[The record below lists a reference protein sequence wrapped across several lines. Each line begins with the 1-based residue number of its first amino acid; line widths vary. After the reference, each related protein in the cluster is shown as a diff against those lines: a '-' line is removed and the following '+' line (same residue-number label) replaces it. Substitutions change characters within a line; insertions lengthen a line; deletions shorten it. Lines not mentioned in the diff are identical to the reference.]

1 MTALYKKSF
10 SYIFIIIVLSGCGD
24 QSKKPDQSS
33 MVFDYSDVMLDISTY
48 DYNKRVLNAKHDWN
62 FYSSMKE
69 YCNADYIKL
78 NGGQSCTR
86 ETNNMI
92 YTIERFKSA
101 LLLSKQQAVEINSY
115 KKQAIKFLKES
126 EMILKDRADLD
137 NDNSKL
143 KNFVILG
150 AEILIAFGLIQVLIL
165 ILMEIKKRY
174 SKNLTT
180 SNAKLKKIKTELTYE
195 IKLLEEHATKFNSLI
210 NFDEVVEKQ
219 KAFDECNQIIENAKR
234 EKINLLESAKVELK
248 KAQKIIDLANANTL
262 EQFKNKEMALKNKE
276 EQLDQLQ
283 QTLEDEAVKLK
294 LMSEKIYG

>member
-1 MTALYKKSF
+1 
-10 SYIFIIIVLSGCGD
+10 
-24 QSKKPDQSS
+24 
-33 MVFDYSDVMLDISTY
+33 
-48 DYNKRVLNAKHDWN
+48 
-62 FYSSMKE
+62 
-69 YCNADYIKL
+69 
-78 NGGQSCTR
+78 
-86 ETNNMI
+86 
-92 YTIERFKSA
+92 
-101 LLLSKQQAVEINSY
+101 
-115 KKQAIKFLKES
+115 
-126 EMILKDRADLD
+126 
-137 NDNSKL
+137 
-143 KNFVILG
+143 
-150 AEILIAFGLIQVLIL
+150 
-165 ILMEIKKRY
+165 MEIKKRY

-262 EQFKNKEMALKNKE
+262 EQFKNKEIALKNKE

>member
-1 MTALYKKSF
+1 MN
-10 SYIFIIIVLSGCGD
+10 V
-24 QSKKPDQSS
+24 
-33 MVFDYSDVMLDISTY
+33 
-48 DYNKRVLNAKHDWN
+48 
-62 FYSSMKE
+62 
-69 YCNADYIKL
+69 
-78 NGGQSCTR
+78 
-86 ETNNMI
+86 
-92 YTIERFKSA
+92 
-101 LLLSKQQAVEINSY
+101 
-115 KKQAIKFLKES
+115 
-126 EMILKDRADLD
+126 
-137 NDNSKL
+137 SKL
-143 KNFVILG
+143 KKFVILG

-234 EKINLLESAKVELK
+234 EKINLLESAKVEIK

-262 EQFKNKEMALKNKE
+262 EQFKNKEIALKNKE